1 MKRGKI
7 MKILYVHHA
16 ERDHKNKNVDRQ
28 LQNITENGI
37 TESNLLAEKLK
48 HLNVTAIY
56 TSPYLRCKKTAELIN
71 QYNNAPIYEEERFN
85 EMKSEET
92 WKEFSI
98 RNMEAIDNII
108 KKHNKDDFIIC
119 VSSGVNI
126 SAFIYYFNH
135 INPTNESPKMQ
146 AITISPILFST
157 NNEVF

>member
-85 EMKSEET
+85 EMKNEET

-108 KKHNKDDFIIC
+108 KRRRET
-119 VSSGVNI
+119 
-126 SAFIYYFNH
+126 
-135 INPTNESPKMQ
+135 PSP
-146 AITISPILFST
+146 
-157 NNEVF
+157 